1 MVWVIFTWVMRK
13 KTFFIVFLIGFLFAS
28 LPLWANEVEDL
39 ATPLPQDSTFTET
52 NSKFNPGEF
61 IFDHV
66 GDAHDWHLF
75 SVGEH
80 HITIPLPIFV
90 YSKARG
96 KFYAFMS
103 SKFHHGHESYKGFK
117 LMTEGDY
124 KGKIVEINADGYV
137 ITESLPLDF
146 SLKKNAL
153 SIIFSCLLVYFIFT
167 YVAKAYKKRPN
178 SAPKGFQNLM
188 EQLILFVRDDIVK
201 PSVGEK
207 HYQRFMPF
215 LLTIFFFIWITN
227 MLGLIPIFP
236 GGANV
241 TGNIAVTMVLA
252 LFTLIVIVTSAN
264 KNFWKHIFNP
274 PGIPMMLKFP
284 IPLMQVVEL
293 AGWIIKPAVLM
304 IRLFANILAG
314 HIISMVLFLLI
325 FIFGAINV
333 YFGYTISV
341 ISILLTVFMALLEL
355 LVAFIQAFV
364 FTTLSALF
372 IGMATEEHN

>member
-1 MVWVIFTWVMRK
+1 MRKFILSVIFFIGICTTPVITWAQGDSIYVDTSIPTTPQK
-13 KTFFIVFLIGFLFAS
+13 K
-28 LPLWANEVEDL
+28 E
-39 ATPLPQDSTFTET
+39 
-52 NSKFNPGEF
+52 FNPGDF
-61 IFDHV
+61 IFEHV
-66 GDAHDWHLF
+66 GDDHEWHLF
-75 SVGEH
+75 TVGEKH
-80 HITIPLPIFV
+80 FTIPLPIIL
-90 YSKARG
+90 YSKTRG
-96 KFYAFMS
+96 QVFTFWS
-103 SKFHHGHESYKGFK
+103 SKFHHGQTSYKGFK
-117 LMTEGDY
+117 LETDGDL
-124 KGKIVEINADGYV
+124 KGKIVEVDEQGDV
-137 ITESLPLDF
+137 LTQSLPLDF
-146 SLKKNAL
+146 SLKKNAT
-153 SIIFSCLLVYFIFT
+153 SIIFTCLLVYFIFAS
-167 YVAKAYKKRPN
+167 VAKAYKKRPN
-178 SAPKGFQNLM
+178 SAPKGFQALM
-188 EQLILFVRDDIVK
+188 EQLILFVRNEIAK
-201 PSVGEK
+201 PSLGEK
-207 HYQRFMPF
+207 KYQKFMPF
-215 LLTIFFFIWITN
+215 LLTIFFFIWISN
-227 MLGLIPIFP
+227 MMGLIPIFP